1 MTTTNPYGVADLYD
15 SDLSQ
20 SYSTF
25 RPTITVFDNGD
36 IDIDFSDCYVN
47 SVDDG
52 DNVESFEPNGEPHST
67 LLDRL
72 VEGHGADPA
81 RALRRLAD
89 HIANH
94 RRPEFPTADPSDD
107 EAPEADD
114 ADDGLCPKCG
124 WDSLQY
130 ADTDIRYWNMA
141 GIAADGTVMFH
152 GEFDWV
158 GDGSDD
164 HIVCSN
170 CQAEW
175 KVPAR
180 VQFI

>member
-1 MTTTNPYGVADLYD
+1 MTTTDPYGITDLYE

-25 RPTITVFDNGD
+25 QPTITVFDNGD
-36 IDIDFSDCYVN
+36 IDIDFSGCYVN

-89 HIANH
+89 YIANH
-94 RRPEFPTADPSDD
+94 RRPEFPV
-107 EAPEADD
+107 E
-114 ADDGLCPKCG
+114 
-124 WDSLQY
+124 Y
-130 ADTDIRYWNMA
+130 ADKDECPLCGCEGSIQYNETDVRFWNLA
-141 GIAADGTVMFH
+141 GLDGQTVLFH

-158 GDGSDD
+158 GDGEDD
-164 HIVCSN
+164 HLTCWN

-175 KVPAR
+175 KAPT